1 MANAV
6 NRMILLVEDDD
17 RQRKLYRDM
26 LTRHGHTVYAVS
38 GAEEALT
45 MLYSNVPSLVLL
57 DIMMPVM
64 NGIEL
69 CREIRKLIGD
79 KLPIVFLTA
88 SSELSTIKAALEA
101 GGDDFLVK
109 GSTNAEVIRRLDPWL
124 KASSQHKTA
133 QHRRNVLAALAGMAG

>member
-6 NRMILLVEDDD
+6 SRMILLVDDD
-17 RQRKLYRDM
+17 DKQRKLYRDV
-26 LTRHGHTVYAVS
+26 LTHHGHTVYAVS
-38 GAEEALT
+38 GAEEALS
-45 MLYSNVPSLVLL
+45 MLYSNTPSLALL
-57 DIMMPVM
+57 DIMMPVT

-69 CREIRKLIGD
+69 CRQIRKLIGD
-79 KLPIVFLTA
+79 KLPIIFLSA
-88 SSELSTIKAALEA
+88 SNELGSIRAALEA